1 MLTCR
6 DLPASAATLQLLT
19 AITHDFAAA
28 QRLSAREVQA
38 LLDAVRHRVCAAL
51 ARSGDAS
58 GGDRTEVGE
67 EP

>member
-1 MLTCR
+1 MLTYR

-28 QRLSAREVQA
+28 HHLSPREVQA
-38 LLDAVRHRVCAAL
+38 LLDVVRHRVCGAL
-51 ARSGDAS
+51 LSRSDQSEGDSTAGS
-58 GGDRTEVGE
+58 E

>member
-6 DLPASAATLQLLT
+6 DLPASAASLQLLT

-28 QRLSAREVQA
+28 QRLSAWEVQA

-51 ARSGDAS
+51 A
-58 GGDRTEVGE
+58 GE
-67 EP
+67 ER